1 MCIEKQEDKL
11 NFGKKVVVLFS
22 AIFVS
27 ICIFACKDTTV
38 EQLPAPSTASYKVK
52 HYKQTIPE
60 NGSSDYAYVA
70 VEEDTETLSG
80 VIGQKTAAKAKEYE
94 GFTALAFEQKTIVAG
109 GTTVIEI
116 YYDRNLI
123 IFTINL
129 NGGQSTTALENGKLT
144 GLYGA
149 PVSIEAPAKTGF
161 SFAGWNTAGGNL
173 PEIFTEDGTYTAIW
187 TNPGTAFY
195 TVNHLQQTVDG
206 SGYDVFESET
216 LSGSVGAETS
226 SVAKGYEGFTVQAVD
241 QKIIKEDGSTV
252 VEIKYKRNQVTLFI
266 DLDGGETE
274 TSLSGGKLTGLY
286 GQKIEIKEPAK
297 QGYKFLGWN
306 ADGGVMPELFT
317 ANGAY
322 KALWKEL
329 AVGSVEYKVKH
340 FQQTVDG
347 NDYNEIT
354 VDEQSGWGIAGE
366 QTEAVAKEYTGFTVK
381 TFSQETI
388 KADDLTVVEIYYDR
402 IKVTLTIN
410 LDGGQSATALDDG
423 KLIGLYGADVSFENP
438 VKSGFK
444 FIGWNTEGGIL
455 PATFSVDGEYTA
467 LWSEVSAGNASYTV
481 KHFQQKIDG
490 SGYELSVTDTSSDGP
505 VGSNTEAVAKEY
517 TGFTVKSFSQETI
530 KADGSTVVEIYYDR
544 IKVTLTI
551 DLDGGQSTT
560 ALVDGKL
567 IGLYGAPVSFA
578 DPIKLDFTFDGW
590 NSEGGKLPVTFLED
604 GAYKALWATGKA
616 TYTVRHFLQTVDG
629 TAYEEDS
636 DSTEIINGVIGAQTS
651 AVAKDDYA
659 GFTAQ
664 AFEQAV
670 VAEGNSTVVEIKYNR
685 ISVALTVNLNGGT
698 TTTSLQ
704 DGKLSCLYGGTVSA
718 ADPVKED
725 AAFEGWYKDAEFTVP
740 FNFKVPLTKDSS
752 IYARYKYMVSFV
764 TNGGTEVAEVT
775 VKDGETLP
783 LPEVQKTGAAFA
795 GWYTDSGFTAQF
807 TASSVTKN
815 TVLYAR
821 WSYSVT
827 FNANTP
833 ADGTVT
839 GTMSVQN
846 IAAGSSER
854 LTENAFSCEGY
865 IFQKWNTKADGSGT
879 DYSDKHDISVTE
891 SIVLYAQWVKEQAG
905 SFPVTFDMNGG
916 NSIDVQQVEEGTCAE
931 QPVNPLKANAEFEG
945 WYKDASFTTA
955 FDFSKPITAATTVY
969 ARWKYTVSFNTNGGS
984 EVASV
989 TIKDGESLSRPSAP
1003 SKSNVSFDAWYLSF
1017 SAAEAVSFPMTVNA
1031 DTTLYAKWK
1040 CTLSFNTKGGNYIEP
1055 LTVSEGGA
1063 VTLPAAEKTGVTF
1076 AGWYA
1081 DSSFTTQFTSNS
1093 ISVNTTVY
1101 ARYISTITFD
1111 ANGGSGTMQ
1120 NMVPYS
1126 DASVALPANAFTRDG
1141 YLFLGWSTDADA
1153 ETATYKDGES
1163 VFLSTDTKLYA
1174 VWLFRFSFVVVDN
1187 SDLTVE
1193 AVTGD
1198 NIILTAKSGYTNYK
1212 WTIGGLNAVSVIP
1225 GAVLSAD
1232 GRQLSFSAANVKD
1245 TLWIQVSALNFNSK
1259 KYMTTVQVVKE

>member
-1 MCIEKQEDKL
+1 MS
-11 NFGKKVVVLFS
+11 FGKKVVVLFS

-38 EQLPAPSTASYKVK
+38 EQLPAPSTATYKVN

-60 NGSSDYAYVA
+60 NGSSDYTYVA

-94 GFTALAFEQKTIVAG
+94 GFTAQAFEQKTIVAG

-252 VEIKYKRNQVTLFI
+252 VEIKYKRNQVTLVI
-266 DLDGGETE
+266 DLDGGATE
-274 TSLSGGKLTGLY
+274 TLLPDGKLTGLY
-286 GQKIEIKEPAK
+286 GQKIDIKEPAK
-297 QGYKFLGWN
+297 QGYQFLGWN
-306 ADGGVMPELFT
+306 SAGGVMPEFFT

-322 KALWKEL
+322 KAIWKEL
-329 AVGSVEYKVKH
+329 AVGSVKYTVKH
-340 FQQTVDG
+340 YQQTVAG
-347 NDYNEIT
+347 NDYDEIT
-354 VDEQSGWGIAGE
+354 GDEQSGWGIAGE
-366 QTEAVAKEYTGFTVK
+366 QTEAVAKEYTGFTAQS
-381 TFSQETI
+381 FNQETI
-388 KADDLTVVEIYYDR
+388 EADGSTIVEIYYDR
-402 IKVTLTIN
+402 IKVTLTID
-410 LDGGQSATALDDG
+410 LDGGQSATALEDG
-423 KLIGLYGADVSFENP
+423 KLIGLYGADVLFENP

-444 FIGWNTEGGIL
+444 FVGWNAADGKL

-481 KHFQQKIDG
+481 KHFQQKTDG
-490 SGYELSVTDTSSDGP
+490 SGYELSVTDTSSEGP

-517 TGFTVKSFSQETI
+517 TGFTVKPFSQETI

-551 DLDGGQSTT
+551 DLDGGQSAT
-560 ALVDGKL
+560 ALENGKL

-604 GAYKALWATGKA
+604 GTYKALWATGKA
-616 TYTVRHFLQTVDG
+616 TYTVRHYQQTDDG
-629 TAYEEDS
+629 TAYIEVK
-636 DSTEIINGVIGAQTS
+636 TEIINGVIGAQTE
-651 AVAKDDYA
+651 AVAEKYP

-670 VAEGNSTVVEIKYNR
+670 IAEGNSTVVEIKYNR

-704 DGKLSCLYGGTVSA
+704 NGKLFCLYGGKVSA

-725 AAFEGWYKDAEFTVP
+725 AAFEGWYKDAEFTAP
-740 FNFKVPLTKDSS
+740 FNFAVPLTKDSS
-752 IYARYKYMVSFV
+752 VYARYKYTVSFV
-764 TNGGTEVAEVT
+764 TNGGTEAAEVT
-775 VKDGETLP
+775 VKDGETLT

-795 GWYTDSGFTAQF
+795 GWYTDSRFTAPF

-821 WSYSVT
+821 WGYSVT
-827 FNANTP
+827 FNANAP

-865 IFQKWNTKADGSGT
+865 IFQNWNTKADGSGT
-879 DYSDKHDISVTE
+879 SYSDKHDISVTE
-891 SIVLYAQWVKEQAG
+891 NIVLYAQWVKEQAG

-916 NSIDVQQVEEGTCAE
+916 NSIDVQQVEEGTCAV
-931 QPVNPLKANAEFEG
+931 QPVNPVKANAEFEG

-989 TIKDGESLSRPSAP
+989 TVKDGESLSRPSAP
-1003 SKSNVSFDAWYLSF
+1003 SKSNVSFDAWYLSS
-1017 SAAEAVSFPMTVNA
+1017 SATDAVSFPMTVNA

-1055 LTVSEGGA
+1055 LTVSEGGS

-1081 DSSFTTQFTSNS
+1081 DSSFATPFTAST

-1101 ARYISTITFD
+1101 ARYTSTITFD
-1111 ANGGSGTMQ
+1111 ANGGTGTMQ
-1120 NMVPYS
+1120 NMVPYT
-1126 DASVALPANAFTRDG
+1126 DVAVPLSANAFTRDG
-1141 YLFLGWSTDADA
+1141 YMFLGWSTDADA
-1153 ETATYKDGES
+1153 ETAMYKDGES
-1163 VFLSTDTKLYA
+1163 EKFEADTTLYA

-1187 SDLTVE
+1187 SDLTVD

-1198 NIILTAKSGYTNYK
+1198 NIILTAKSGYTDYK

-1245 TLWIQVSALNFNSK
+1245 FIDRIVLSAVNSNGV
-1259 KYMTTVQVVKE
+1259 KYMTAVEVIVE